1 MGPLGPHFGF
11 FSQCGVAAGEEEHET
26 LRAKDGPKIIEG
38 EDVENCERK
47 DKKSL
52 DELWKEHKKNQET
65 AWKGGNWRLDLE
77 HTSQ

>member
-1 MGPLGPHFGF
+1 MAEYGF
-11 FSQCGVAAGEEEHET
+11 KCDCVACATEEEHEA
-26 LRAKDGPKIIEG
+26 LMANEGRKIFEG
-38 EDVENCERK
+38 EE